1 MLGILLV
8 LVAALPSTSAD
19 STRPLEQGFR
29 VVREHFRPAQPI
41 PLAAGSQFTLPRF
54 ENRAREALVSW
65 NLDLEP
71 GAAARIEA
79 RVGRWDDALQATPWL
94 FVGYAGAVPATKG
107 LQQGGFAQIDVDV
120 LRSEVPLGWIEVRVS
135 NTGRA
140 PLRMERIDITLRDRQ
155 RRSALAAPPALP
167 HTAPALP
174 RAMPA
179 LQVPAR
185 SQRHDTGALGSRLCS
200 PTSVSMVLAY
210 HGIEL
215 PTLTVAA
222 SSHDALHDIYGNWPR
237 NVQAAFEHGLEGYL
251 TAIARWSEAE
261 ALLARGIPLVISIAA
276 GEGELRGAPYARTGG
291 HLLVLRGVDARGD
304 LLAMDPASSTQ
315 PERTYRRSDLTR
327 CWLARGGTCYVL
339 LGPRRPQR

>member
-1 MLGILLV
+1 MLAFLLV
-8 LVAALPSTSAD
+8 LVAALPSTTAD

-107 LQQGGFAQIDVDV
+107 LQKGGFAKIDVDV

-140 PLRMERIDITLRDRQ
+140 PLRIERVDITLRDRQ

-167 HTAPALP
+167 Q
-174 RAMPA
+174 RMPA

-210 HGIEL
+210 YGIEL

-222 SSHDALHDIYGNWPR
+222 SSHDALHDLYGNWPR

-251 TAIARWSEAE
+251 TAIAHWSEAE

-315 PERTYRRSDLTR
+315 PERTYRRSDLSR

-339 LGPRRPQR
+339 LGPRRPLRQ

>member
-1 MLGILLV
+1 MLAFLMV
-8 LVAALPSTSAD
+8 FAAALPSTTAD

-120 LRSEVPLGWIEVRVS
+120 LRSSVPLGWIEVRVS

-140 PLRMERIDITLRDRQ
+140 PLRLERVDITLRDRQ
-155 RRSALAAPPALP
+155 RRSALAAPPAFP
-167 HTAPALP
+167 RAVPALP
-174 RAMPA
+174 
-179 LQVPAR
+179 VPAR

-222 SSHDALHDIYGNWPR
+222 SSHDALHDLYGNWPR

-251 TAIARWSEAE
+251 TAIAHWSDAE

-315 PERTYRRSDLTR
+315 PERIYRRSDLTR

>member
-1 MLGILLV
+1 MLAFLMV
-8 LVAALPSTSAD
+8 FAAALPSTTAD

-65 NLDLEP
+65 NLALEP

-107 LQQGGFAQIDVDV
+107 QQQGGFAQIDVDV

-140 PLRMERIDITLRDRQ
+140 PLRVERVDITLRDRQ
-155 RRSALAAPPALP
+155 RRSALAAPPAPL
-167 HTAPALP
+167 

-339 LGPRRPQR
+339 LGPRRPLR